1 MGDRTWTVTLEG
13 RQHQILLRHG
23 YFSARRQV
31 FVDGR
36 PVVDVRPEGLGFVR
50 LWNTATD
57 HEFTVDG
64 HRCFVRIDPTVDNM
78 TYKKFLS
85 VDGADVDSG
94 TVMTPLPTTASGM
107 REGGWMGGRSAEWVA
122 GLFATSAFIIG
133 LTAWRQFHTV
143 TPFLLGLGASAV
155 CFSAPRIVGN
165 DRFRQVLLCTA
176 VIVAMLIYVGTS
188 AARR

>member
-1 MGDRTWTVTLEG
+1 MGDRTWTVTVEG
-13 RQHQILLRHG
+13 RQRQILLRHG

-31 FVDGR
+31 FVDGK
-36 PVVDVRPEGLGFVR
+36 PVLDVRPAGLGFVR

-85 VDGADVDSG
+85 VDGVDADSG
-94 TVMTPLPTTASGM
+94 APMAALPMNDSGM
-107 REGGWMGGRSAEWVA
+107 REGGWLGGRSSEWVA
-122 GLFATSAFIIG
+122 SLFATSAFIIG
-133 LTAWRQFHTV
+133 LTAWRQLHTV

-155 CFSAPRIVGN
+155 CFSAPRIVGQ
-165 DRFRQVLLCTA
+165 DRIQQVLLCAA
-176 VIVAMLIYVGTS
+176 VIVAMLIYV
-188 AARR
+188 AANVRR

>member
-31 FVDGR
+31 LVDGK
-36 PVVDVRPEGLGFVR
+36 PVVDVRPPGLGFVR

-57 HEFTVDG
+57 HEFAVDG
-64 HRCFVRIDPTVDNM
+64 HRCFVRIDPTIDNM

-85 VDGADVDSG
+85 VDGIDVDSG
-94 TVMTPLPTTASGM
+94 ATMTTLPMTESGT
-107 REGGWMGGRSAEWVA
+107 RAGGWMGGRSGEWVA
-122 GLFATSAFIIG
+122 SLFATSAFIIG
-133 LTAWRQFHTV
+133 LTAWRQLHTV

-165 DRFRQVLLCTA
+165 DKFRQVLLCSA
-176 VIVAMLIYVGTS
+176 VIVAMLISVG
-188 AARR
+188 AMVRR